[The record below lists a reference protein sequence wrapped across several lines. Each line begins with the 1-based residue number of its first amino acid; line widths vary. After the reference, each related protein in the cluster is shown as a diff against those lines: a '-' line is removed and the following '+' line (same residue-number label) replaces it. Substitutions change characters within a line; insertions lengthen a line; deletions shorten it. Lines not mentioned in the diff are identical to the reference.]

1 MAFAFNGAAKTISF
15 TGGALSVREMWSR
28 YIDWLETGDNSKYL
42 PMLRTVGMDT
52 PDIPFYVFLELGV
65 TLVVTN
71 TLVPTVVGDGVIKTD
86 DSRDPFGGAVVNVR
100 YEAPGIAIGYSTTGG
115 TAGPSTESIA
125 AATVAAMMAQAQ
137 ITPIHS
143 DMRKAVGQ
151 LYHGDGSEG
160 NKLRSTLVP

>member
-1 MAFAFNGAAKTISF
+1 MAFTFNGAAKTISF

-52 PDIPFYVFLELGV
+52 PDIPFYVFLEIGV

-71 TLVPTVVGDGVIKTD
+71 TTIPTVVGDGVVKTD

-115 TAGPSTESIA
+115 TAGPSVESIA
-125 AATVAAMMAQAQ
+125 AAILAAAQ

-143 DMRKAVGQ
+143 DLRKAVGQ

-160 NKLRSTLVP
+160 DKLRSTLVP